1 MVTTLLSQ
9 PNIAPT
15 GALIDRYGRAITY
28 LRVSVTDRCDFRCT
42 YCMSEQMS
50 FLPKK
55 DVLSFEEIDTIVSA
69 FVRRGVRK
77 VRLTGGEPLVRRDIM
92 DLVQTIGGH
101 LGSGLEELTLTT
113 NGSQLRRYAGGL
125 AAAGVKR
132 LNVSVDTLDAQKFG
146 EITRRGRLAEVLDG
160 IDAAAEAGL
169 KIKINMVAMRG
180 VNDAEI
186 PSMLEWAH
194 GRGFGLT
201 LIEGMP
207 LGEVGIDRVESY
219 LPLRELRETLGRR
232 YTLEPAAHRTGGPA
246 RYDFVKETNGLLG
259 FITPMSH
266 NFCESCNRVRLTAT
280 GQLYMCL
287 GQDDMV
293 DLRLAL
299 REGGPEA
306 LNAALDQAMQL
317 KPKGHD
323 FVLERGAPT
332 VAVARH
338 MSVTGG

>member
-1 MVTTLLSQ
+1 
-9 PNIAPT
+9 
-15 GALIDRYGRAITY
+15 
-28 LRVSVTDRCDFRCT
+28 
-42 YCMSEQMS
+42 
-50 FLPKK
+50 
-55 DVLSFEEIDTIVSA
+55 
-69 FVRRGVRK
+69 
-77 VRLTGGEPLVRRDIM
+77 
-92 DLVQTIGGH
+92 
-101 LGSGLEELTLTT
+101 
-113 NGSQLRRYAGGL
+113 
-125 AAAGVKR
+125 
-132 LNVSVDTLDAQKFG
+132 
-146 EITRRGRLAEVLDG
+146 
-160 IDAAAEAGL
+160 
-169 KIKINMVAMRG
+169 
-180 VNDAEI
+180 
-186 PSMLEWAH
+186 MLEWAH

-219 LPLRELRETLGRR
+219 LPLRELRETLGQR